1 MTLEQRAIERFHGPA
16 YRRLLD
22 RARDRLERRG
32 GSLSGTISLADP
44 THDERRALD
53 GLLGGARRPGAGSTS
68 VELTRLDAAVRTSCG
83 LSLAELL
90 ETVFGRPLSD
100 RPAEKAAKEAARAEL
115 LRLAEESP
123 LYASA
128 DWFRDWAGA
137 RGRLARLVTRDDAHL
152 FADAVAV
159 LERLESST
167 GTVELTT
174 LADEVTG
181 DTKALGPRSPL
192 SRLVL
197 DALAR
202 RVRVPRPETAE
213 ECRRLWEVFG
223 VSPDDLASRV
233 LVLNLPAEGA
243 GLGEWLTGAAR
254 YGTPFPVTLNQLRKH
269 PVTAARPVVYVCE
282 NPTIVRRAAA
292 ELGAAAPP
300 LLCTEG
306 LPSLAFHRLA
316 STVTTGGGTLR
327 YHGDF
332 DWPGLAIAHAV
343 MRRHGAEP
351 WRMSAADYLAGVR
364 GADRH
369 LPLKGRESPSPWA
382 PDLATTMA
390 GTGLVVSEE
399 TVADRLIADLRS
411 ASRTP

>member
-1 MTLEQRAIERFHGPA
+1 VTVEERAIERFHGPA

-32 GSLSGTISLADP
+32 GSLRGTISLPEP
-44 THDERRALD
+44 TYDERRALD
-53 GLLGGARRPGAGSTS
+53 GLLGSVRRPDAKTTS
-68 VELTRLDAAVRTSCG
+68 VDLTQLDAAVRRSCG

-100 RPAEKAAKEAARAEL
+100 RPAEEAAKEAARAEL
-115 LRLAEESP
+115 LRVAEESP

-128 DWFRDWAGA
+128 DWFRDWAGT
-137 RGRLARLVTRDDAHL
+137 RGMPARLITQGNAHL
-152 FADAVAV
+152 FARAVEI
-159 LERLESST
+159 LERLEDSP
-167 GTVELTT
+167 GPVELTT

-192 SRLVL
+192 STLVL

-202 RVRVPRPETAE
+202 RIGVPKPTAAE
-213 ECRRLWEVFG
+213 DRRALWEACG
-223 VSPDDLASRV
+223 VLPDDLASRV

-254 YGTPFPVTLNQLRKH
+254 HGTPFHVTLHQLTTLPVT
-269 PVTAARPVVYVCE
+269 TDRPVAYVCE
-282 NPTIVRRAAA
+282 NPTVVRRAAA
-292 ELGAAAPP
+292 ELGPAAPP

-316 STVTTGGGTLR
+316 TTVTAGGGTLR

-364 GADRH
+364 GAGRH

-382 PDLATTMA
+382 PDLAATMA
-390 GTGLVVSEE
+390 ETGLVVSEE
-399 TVADRLIADLRS
+399 TVADRLLADLRG
-411 ASRTP
+411 AA

>member
-1 MTLEQRAIERFHGPA
+1 MTVEERAIERFHGPA

-32 GSLSGTISLADP
+32 GSLSGTISLPEP

-53 GLLGGARRPGAGSTS
+53 GLLGGARRPDAKTTS
-68 VELTRLDAAVRTSCG
+68 VDLTRLDAAVRTSCG
-83 LSLAELL
+83 LSLVALL

-100 RPAEKAAKEAARAEL
+100 RPAEEAAKEAARAEL
-115 LRLAEESP
+115 LRVAEESP

-128 DWFRDWAGA
+128 DWFRDWAGT
-137 RGRLARLVTRDDAHL
+137 RGMPARLITQGNGHL
-152 FADAVAV
+152 FARAVKV
-159 LERLESST
+159 LERLEDSS
-167 GTVELTT
+167 GPVELTT

-192 SRLVL
+192 STLVL

-202 RVRVPRPETAE
+202 RIGVPKPTAAE
-213 ECRRLWEVFG
+213 DRRALWEAFG
-223 VSPDDLASRV
+223 VLPDDLASRV

-254 YGTPFPVTLNQLRKH
+254 HGTPFHVTLHQLTTLPVT
-269 PVTAARPVVYVCE
+269 TDRPVAYVCE
-282 NPTIVRRAAA
+282 NPTVVRRAAA
-292 ELGAAAPP
+292 ELGPAAPP

-316 STVTTGGGTLR
+316 STVTAGGGTLR

-332 DWPGLAIAHAV
+332 DWPGLAIAQSV
-343 MRRHGAEP
+343 M
-351 WRMSAADYLAGVR
+351 
-364 GADRH
+364 
-369 LPLKGRESPSPWA
+369 
-382 PDLATTMA
+382 
-390 GTGLVVSEE
+390 
-399 TVADRLIADLRS
+399 
-411 ASRTP
+411 